1 MAGDINKIING
12 LTSIKPKFEKLAKN
26 NDLIS
31 VIDDLNDIIDD
42 AAQFGGVVAQTVP
55 VSLKSQ
61 VDALTG
67 IYNQLKSISKSAQE
81 VVEQQLNTVD
91 SIPIGQLRKKSLKSI
106 ADSEDDDES
115 YYEEPRNSIG
125 GIAPTQ
131 RESLAFDDDNAAKE
145 YMKEHQSYSLSNFYK
160 DAFKENKNIEK
171 TKHGAFNFEDYR
183 TTFAERADKIL
194 GSSLNEALSS
204 KYDTSAINRI
214 KEKAESYNEA
224 IVNDDNL
231 QLDESAPLEAFNWKK
246 MAESSANSL
255 SLAALATDSIIGVD
269 DVGRFDIGDAAAE
282 DMGYK

>member
-1 MAGDINKIING
+1 M
-12 LTSIKPKFEKLAKN
+12 
-26 NDLIS
+26 
-31 VIDDLNDIIDD
+31 IDEG
-42 AAQFGGVVAQTVP
+42 AQFGGGVAQTNP
-55 VSLKSQ
+55 DSLKRQ

-67 IYNQLKSISKSAQE
+67 IQNELKSNSRAAQE

-145 YMKEHQSYSLSNFYK
+145 YMEEHQSYSLSNFYK
-160 DAFKENKNIEK
+160 DTFKENKNIEK

>member
-55 VSLKSQ
+55 VSLRSQ
-61 VDALTG
+61 VEALTG

-106 ADSEDDDES
+106 ADSEDDES
-115 YYEEPRNSIG
+115 SYEEPRNSIG

-131 RESLAFDDDNAAKE
+131 RESLAFDDDNAAKD

-160 DAFKENKNIEK
+160 DTFKENKNIEK

-183 TTFAERADKIL
+183 TTFAEHADKVL
-194 GSSLNEALSS
+194 GSSLNEAMSS
-204 KYDTSAINRI
+204 RYDNSAINRI
-214 KEKAESYNEA
+214 KERAESYNEA

-282 DMGYK
+282 DMGYN

>member
-12 LTSIKPKFEKLAKN
+12 LTTIKPKFEKLAKN

-31 VIDDLNDIIDD
+31 IIDDLNDIIDD
-42 AAQFGGVVAQTVP
+42 AASFGGVVAQTVP

-67 IYNQLKSISKSAQE
+67 IYNQLKSISKSAQD

-106 ADSEDDDES
+106 ADTEEDEDAG
-115 YYEEPRNSIG
+115 YEAPQNSIG

-131 RESLAFDDDNAAKE
+131 RESLEFDDDNAASE
-145 YMKEHQSYSLSNFYK
+145 YMKEHQSYSLSNFFK
-160 DAFKENKNIEK
+160 DNFRENKEIEQS
-171 TKHGAFNFEDYR
+171 KHGAFNFNDVR
-183 TTFAERADKIL
+183 DVFAERADKVL
-194 GSSLNEALSS
+194 GNSISEAMDTR
-204 KYDTSAINRI
+204 YDTQSMRRI
-214 KEKAESYNEA
+214 SEKAESYNEA

-231 QLDESAPLEAFNWKK
+231 QLDESAPLESFNWRK

-255 SLAALATDSIIGVD
+255 SLAALSSDSIVD
-269 DVGRFDIGDAAAE
+269 VNDVGRYNIGDAAGE
-282 DMGYK
+282 DMGK

>member
-106 ADSEDDDES
+106 ADTEDDAS
-115 YYEEPRNSIG
+115 YEEPQNSIG
-125 GIAPTQ
+125 GITPTQ
-131 RESLAFDDDNAAKE
+131 RESLAFDDENAAKE
-145 YMKEHQSYSLSNFYK
+145 YMAEHNNYSLSNFFK
-160 DAFKENKNIEK
+160 ENFKENKNIEQS
-171 TKHGAFNFEDYR
+171 KHGAFNFEDYR
-183 TTFAERADKIL
+183 TTFAEHADKVL
-194 GSSLNEALSS
+194 GSSLNEAMSS
-204 KYDTSAINRI
+204 RYDTSAMNRI
-214 KEKAESYNEA
+214 KERAESYNEA

-255 SLAALATDSIIGVD
+255 SLAALATDSIVGVD

-282 DMGYK
+282 DMGYN

>member
-55 VSLKSQ
+55 VSLRSQ
-61 VDALTG
+61 VEALTG

-106 ADSEDDDES
+106 ADSEDENS
-115 YYEEPRNSIG
+115 FEEPRNSIG

-131 RESLAFDDDNAAKE
+131 RESLDFDDDNAAKE
-145 YMKEHQSYSLSNFYK
+145 YMEEHQSYSLSNFYK
-160 DAFKENKNIEK
+160 DTFKENKNIEK

-183 TTFAERADKIL
+183 TTFAEHADKVL
-194 GSSLNEALSS
+194 GNSLNEAMSS
-204 KYDTSAINRI
+204 RYDTSAMNRI
-214 KEKAESYNEA
+214 KERAESYNEA

-269 DVGRFDIGDAAAE
+269 DIGRFDVGDAAAE

>member
-106 ADSEDDDES
+106 ADTEDDIS
-115 YYEEPRNSIG
+115 YEEPQNSIG
-125 GIAPTQ
+125 GITPTQ
-131 RESLAFDDDNAAKE
+131 RESLAFDDENAAKE
-145 YMKEHQSYSLSNFYK
+145 YMAEHNNYSLSNFFK
-160 DAFKENKNIEK
+160 ENFKENKNIEQS
-171 TKHGAFNFEDYR
+171 KHGAFNFEDYR
-183 TTFAERADKIL
+183 TTFAEHADKVL
-194 GSSLNEALSS
+194 GNSLNEAMSS
-204 KYDTSAINRI
+204 KYDTSAMNRI
-214 KEKAESYNEA
+214 KERAESYNEA

-255 SLAALATDSIIGVD
+255 SLAALATDSIVGVD

-282 DMGYK
+282 DMGYN

>member
-12 LTSIKPKFEKLAKN
+12 LTSIKPKFEKLTKN

-55 VSLKSQ
+55 VSLRSQ
-61 VDALTG
+61 VEALTG

-106 ADSEDDDES
+106 ADSEDDES
-115 YYEEPRNSIG
+115 SFEEPRNSIG

-131 RESLAFDDDNAAKE
+131 RESLAFDDDNAAKD

-183 TTFAERADKIL
+183 TTFAEHADKVL
-194 GSSLNEALSS
+194 GSSLNEAMSS
-204 KYDTSAINRI
+204 RYDTSAMNRI
-214 KEKAESYNEA
+214 KERAESYNEA

-269 DVGRFDIGDAAAE
+269 DIGRFDVGDAAAE

>member
-55 VSLKSQ
+55 VSLRSQ
-61 VDALTG
+61 VEALTG

-106 ADSEDDDES
+106 ADSEDDES

-131 RESLAFDDDNAAKE
+131 RESLAFDDDNAAKD
-145 YMKEHQSYSLSNFYK
+145 YMKEHQSYSLPNFYK
-160 DAFKENKNIEK
+160 DTFKENKNIEK

-183 TTFAERADKIL
+183 TIFAEHADKVL
-194 GSSLNEALSS
+194 GSSLNETMSS
-204 KYDTSAINRI
+204 RYDTSAINRI
-214 KEKAESYNEA
+214 KERAESYNEA
-224 IVNDDNL
+224 IINDDNL
-231 QLDESAPLEAFNWKK
+231 QLDESAPLETFNWKK

-282 DMGYK
+282 DMRYN

>member
-31 VIDDLNDIIDD
+31 IIDDLNDIIDD
-42 AAQFGGVVAQTVP
+42 AASFGGVVAQTVP

-67 IYNQLKSISKSAQE
+67 IYNQLKSISKSAQD

-106 ADSEDDDES
+106 ADTEEDEDT
-115 YYEEPRNSIG
+115 PQNSIG

-131 RESLAFDDDNAAKE
+131 RESLEFDDDNAASE
-145 YMKEHQSYSLSNFYK
+145 YMKEHQSYSLSNFFK
-160 DAFKENKNIEK
+160 DNFRENKNIEQS
-171 TKHGAFNFEDYR
+171 KHGAFNFDDVR
-183 TTFAERADKIL
+183 DVFAERADKVL
-194 GSSLNEALSS
+194 GNSISEAMDTR
-204 KYDTSAINRI
+204 YDTQSMRRI
-214 KEKAESYNEA
+214 SEKAESYNEA

-231 QLDESAPLEAFNWKK
+231 QLDESAPLESFNWRK

-255 SLAALATDSIIGVD
+255 SLAALSSDSIVD
-269 DVGRFDIGDAAAE
+269 VNDVGRYNIGDAAGE
-282 DMGYK
+282 DMGR

>member
-55 VSLKSQ
+55 VSLRSQ
-61 VDALTG
+61 VEALTG

-106 ADSEDDDES
+106 ADSEDDES
-115 YYEEPRNSIG
+115 SYEEPRNSIG

-131 RESLAFDDDNAAKE
+131 RESLAFDDDNAAKD

-160 DAFKENKNIEK
+160 DTFKENKNIEK

-183 TTFAERADKIL
+183 TTFAEHADKVL
-194 GSSLNEALSS
+194 GNSLNEAMSS
-204 KYDTSAINRI
+204 RYDTSAMNRI
-214 KEKAESYNEA
+214 KERAESYNEA

-231 QLDESAPLEAFNWKK
+231 QLDESAPLETFNWKK

-282 DMGYK
+282 DMGYN

>member
-55 VSLKSQ
+55 VSLRSQ
-61 VDALTG
+61 VEALTG

-106 ADSEDDDES
+106 ADSEDDES
-115 YYEEPRNSIG
+115 SFEEPRNSIG

-131 RESLAFDDDNAAKE
+131 RESLAFDDDNAAKD

-160 DAFKENKNIEK
+160 DTFKENKNIEK

-183 TTFAERADKIL
+183 TTFAEHADKVL
-194 GSSLNEALSS
+194 GNSLNEAMSS
-204 KYDTSAINRI
+204 RYDTSAMNRI
-214 KEKAESYNEA
+214 KERAESYNEA

-231 QLDESAPLEAFNWKK
+231 QLDESAPLETFNWKK

-282 DMGYK
+282 DMGYN

>member
-55 VSLKSQ
+55 VSLRSQ
-61 VDALTG
+61 VEALTG

-106 ADSEDDDES
+106 ADSEDDEIS
-115 YYEEPRNSIG
+115 FEEPRNSIG

-131 RESLAFDDDNAAKE
+131 RESLAFDDDNAAKD
-145 YMKEHQSYSLSNFYK
+145 YMKEHQNYSLSNFYK

-183 TTFAERADKIL
+183 TTFAEHADKVL
-194 GSSLNEALSS
+194 GSSLNEAMSS
-204 KYDTSAINRI
+204 RYDTSAMNRI
-214 KEKAESYNEA
+214 KERAESYNEA

-269 DVGRFDIGDAAAE
+269 DIGRFDVGDAAAE

>member
-1 MAGDINKIING
+1 M
-12 LTSIKPKFEKLAKN
+12 E
-26 NDLIS
+26 
-31 VIDDLNDIIDD
+31 
-42 AAQFGGVVAQTVP
+42 
-55 VSLKSQ
+55 
-61 VDALTG
+61 
-67 IYNQLKSISKSAQE
+67 
-81 VVEQQLNTVD
+81 
-91 SIPIGQLRKKSLKSI
+91 
-106 ADSEDDDES
+106 
-115 YYEEPRNSIG
+115 
-125 GIAPTQ
+125 
-131 RESLAFDDDNAAKE
+131 
-145 YMKEHQSYSLSNFYK
+145 EHQSYSLSNFYK
-160 DAFKENKNIEK
+160 DTFKENKNIEK

>member
-55 VSLKSQ
+55 VSLRSQ
-61 VDALTG
+61 VEALTG

-106 ADSEDDDES
+106 ADSEDDES

-131 RESLAFDDDNAAKE
+131 RESLAFDDDNAVKD

-160 DAFKENKNIEK
+160 DTFKENKNIEK

-183 TTFAERADKIL
+183 TTFAEHADKVL
-194 GSSLNEALSS
+194 GNSLNEAMSS
-204 KYDTSAINRI
+204 RYDNSAINRI
-214 KEKAESYNEA
+214 KERAESYNEA

-282 DMGYK
+282 DMGYN

>member
-55 VSLKSQ
+55 VSLRSQ
-61 VDALTG
+61 VEALTG

-106 ADSEDDDES
+106 ADSEDDES
-115 YYEEPRNSIG
+115 SYEEPRNSIG

-131 RESLAFDDDNAAKE
+131 RESLAFDDDNAAKD

-160 DAFKENKNIEK
+160 DTFKENKNIEK

-183 TTFAERADKIL
+183 TTFAEHADKVL
-194 GSSLNEALSS
+194 GNSLNEAMSS
-204 KYDTSAINRI
+204 RYDNSAINRI
-214 KEKAESYNEA
+214 KERAESYNEA

-282 DMGYK
+282 DMGYN

>member
-12 LTSIKPKFEKLAKN
+12 LTTIKPKFEKLAKN

-31 VIDDLNDIIDD
+31 IIDDLNDIIDD
-42 AAQFGGVVAQTVP
+42 AASFGGVVAQTVP

-67 IYNQLKSISKSAQE
+67 IYNQLKSISKSAQD

-106 ADSEDDDES
+106 ADTEEDEDAG
-115 YYEEPRNSIG
+115 YEAPQNSIG

-131 RESLAFDDDNAAKE
+131 RESLEFDDDNAASE
-145 YMKEHQSYSLSNFYK
+145 YMKEHQSYSLSNFFK
-160 DAFKENKNIEK
+160 DNFRENKDIEQS
-171 TKHGAFNFEDYR
+171 KHGAFNFNDVR
-183 TTFAERADKIL
+183 DVFAERADKVL
-194 GSSLNEALSS
+194 GNSISEAMDTR
-204 KYDTSAINRI
+204 YDTQSMRRI
-214 KEKAESYNEA
+214 SEKAESYNEA

-231 QLDESAPLEAFNWKK
+231 QLDESAPLESFNWRK

-255 SLAALATDSIIGVD
+255 SLAALSSDSIVD
-269 DVGRFDIGDAAAE
+269 VNDVGRYNIGDAAGE
-282 DMGYK
+282 DMGK

>member
-106 ADSEDDDES
+106 ADSEDDDEN

-145 YMKEHQSYSLSNFYK
+145 YMEEHQSYSLSNFYK
-160 DAFKENKNIEK
+160 DTFKENKNIEK

-204 KYDTSAINRI
+204 KYDTSANHTM
-214 KEKAESYNEA
+214 K
-224 IVNDDNL
+224 
-231 QLDESAPLEAFNWKK
+231 QL
-246 MAESSANSL
+246 
-255 SLAALATDSIIGVD
+255 
-269 DVGRFDIGDAAAE
+269 
-282 DMGYK
+282 

>member
-55 VSLKSQ
+55 VSLRSQ
-61 VDALTG
+61 VEALTG

-106 ADSEDDDES
+106 ADSEDENS
-115 YYEEPRNSIG
+115 FEEPRNSIG

-131 RESLAFDDDNAAKE
+131 RESLDFDDDNAAKE
-145 YMKEHQSYSLSNFYK
+145 YMEEHQSYSLSNFYK
-160 DAFKENKNIEK
+160 DTFKENKNIEK

-183 TTFAERADKIL
+183 TTFAEHADKVL
-194 GSSLNEALSS
+194 GNSLNEAMSS
-204 KYDTSAINRI
+204 RYDTSTINRI
-214 KEKAESYNEA
+214 KERAESYNEA

-269 DVGRFDIGDAAAE
+269 DIGRFDVGDAAAE

>member
-55 VSLKSQ
+55 VSLRSQ
-61 VDALTG
+61 VEALTG

-106 ADSEDDDES
+106 ADSEDDES

-131 RESLAFDDDNAAKE
+131 RESLAFDDDNAAKD

-160 DAFKENKNIEK
+160 DTFKENKNIEK

-183 TTFAERADKIL
+183 TTFAEHADKVL
-194 GSSLNEALSS
+194 GSSLNEAMSS
-204 KYDTSAINRI
+204 RYDNSAINRI
-214 KEKAESYNEA
+214 KERAESYNEA

-255 SLAALATDSIIGVD
+255 SLAALATDSIIGAD
-269 DVGRFDIGDAAAE
+269 DIGRFDIGDAAAE
-282 DMGYK
+282 DMGYN

>member
-61 VDALTG
+61 VEALTG

-106 ADSEDDDES
+106 ADSEDDES

-131 RESLAFDDDNAAKE
+131 RESLAFDDDNAAKD

-160 DAFKENKNIEK
+160 DTFKENKNIEK

-183 TTFAERADKIL
+183 TTFAEHADKVL
-194 GSSLNEALSS
+194 GSSLNEAMSS
-204 KYDTSAINRI
+204 RYDTSAINRI
-214 KEKAESYNEA
+214 KERAESYNEA
-224 IVNDDNL
+224 IINDDNL
-231 QLDESAPLEAFNWKK
+231 QLDESAPFETFNWKK

-282 DMGYK
+282 DMGYN

>member
-115 YYEEPRNSIG
+115 YYEEPRNSSG

-145 YMKEHQSYSLSNFYK
+145 YMEEHQSYSLSNFYK
-160 DAFKENKNIEK
+160 DTFKENKNIEK
-171 TKHGAFNFEDYR
+171 TKHGVFNFEDYR

>member
-67 IYNQLKSISKSAQE
+67 IYNQLKAISKSAQE

-106 ADSEDDDES
+106 ADTEDDDGAS
-115 YYEEPRNSIG
+115 YEEPQNSIG

-145 YMKEHQSYSLSNFYK
+145 YMEEHQSYSLSNFYK
-160 DAFKENKNIEK
+160 EAFKENKNIEK

-183 TTFAERADKIL
+183 TTFAEHADKVL
-194 GSSLNEALSS
+194 GNSLKEAMDSR
-204 KYDTSAINRI
+204 YDNSAINRI
-214 KEKAESYNEA
+214 KERAESYNEA
-224 IVNDDNL
+224 LVNDDNL

-269 DVGRFDIGDAAAE
+269 DVGRFDVGDAAAE

>member
-12 LTSIKPKFEKLAKN
+12 LTTIKPKFEKLAKN

-31 VIDDLNDIIDD
+31 IIDDLNDIIDD
-42 AAQFGGVVAQTVP
+42 AASFGGVVAQTVP

-67 IYNQLKSISKSAQE
+67 IYNQLKSISKSAQD

-106 ADSEDDDES
+106 ADTEED
-115 YYEEPRNSIG
+115 EEAPQNLIG

-131 RESLAFDDDNAAKE
+131 RESLEFDDDNAASE
-145 YMKEHQSYSLSNFYK
+145 YMKEHQSYSLSNFFK
-160 DAFKENKNIEK
+160 DNFKENKNIEQS
-171 TKHGAFNFEDYR
+171 KHGAFNFDDVR
-183 TTFAERADKIL
+183 DVFAERADKVL
-194 GSSLNEALSS
+194 GNSISEAMDTR
-204 KYDTSAINRI
+204 YDTQSMRRI
-214 KEKAESYNEA
+214 SEKAESYNEA

-231 QLDESAPLEAFNWKK
+231 QLDESAPLESFNWRK

-255 SLAALATDSIIGVD
+255 SLAALSSDSIVD
-269 DVGRFDIGDAAAE
+269 VNDVGRYNIGDAAGE
-282 DMGYK
+282 DMGR